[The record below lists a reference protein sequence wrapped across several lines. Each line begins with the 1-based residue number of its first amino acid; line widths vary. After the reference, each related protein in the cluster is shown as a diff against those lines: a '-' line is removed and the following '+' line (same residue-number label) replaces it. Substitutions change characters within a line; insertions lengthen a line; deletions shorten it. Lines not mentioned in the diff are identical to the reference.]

1 MLNSLESVAAG
12 IVAALADGPLPL
24 GDFLLLAS
32 TSGLAIAVA
41 NNWNS
46 IYTKWSSIISVFT
59 NAFAS
64 ISSDVEATFDEVQR
78 NVSTYQNV
86 PSISTN
92 GKVASVAGVQYNCL
106 VKASEMTQGQKQN
119 NYYVAILFWNE
130 VYFDSTRPITQGLA
144 RMIVAANHGYVG
156 VLATNQSRASA
167 LAQPVPI
174 GPECHG
180 YGSSGYYYHY
190 HNAMHRSCHIWFV

>member
-1 MLNSLESVAAG
+1 MATDEDRGENLPNDCNTDTQMNVYNEDDSNFNSNSMQIAQTTSTALLTSIVDQLTALNLPADVLNSLESVAAG

-64 ISSDVEATFDEVQR
+64 ISSDVEDTFDEVQR

-92 GKVASVAGVQYNCL
+92 GKVASVAGVQYNCI

-119 NYYVAILFWNE
+119 NYYVAILFGNE
-130 VYFDSTRPITQGLA
+130 VYFDSTRPIT
-144 RMIVAANHGYVG
+144 
-156 VLATNQSRASA
+156 
-167 LAQPVPI
+167 
-174 GPECHG
+174 
-180 YGSSGYYYHY
+180 
-190 HNAMHRSCHIWFV
+190 